1 MWFYLICAGLLAY
14 LFFYIKNP
22 RNLKKVIPY
31 ISKIWNALLPDDW
44 QESLDSLEYN
54 KIKALNQI
62 GSISKMILLQAY
74 HKLSDNFGYFY
85 LVTGR
90 IGVGFEL
97 SPPSILTEKSIKE
110 IQGVLDSIDIKDVAI
125 QIITYAS
132 SDIKYYTD
140 GIANVCTC
148 DSKVGNIENLELMKE
163 ERIRKTKQWAKKSM
177 LSEESGADL
186 RARNFINMILFVFP
200 QGTDIRKI
208 KSFTNAVRGILE
220 SFSPRLISPTLIS
233 KIYGEILREDSSLE
247 DYDIHKKMNVQLA
260 KNAHVRIE
268 RESGLIKIGKKTYA
282 KVLTTDKYPI
292 TTDSFEVGNAFFA
305 VEGEYQI
312 PLATPFLASL
322 TIHIDNPAKA
332 KKKILDKARWNIKQ
346 ASKIQ
351 GQDVVKFPSI
361 GDTLEESR
369 NIIHYVEKEDQAI
382 YDAMYSITVF
392 DTNEESLEQSIGRLK
407 TKFKTIQTGG
417 WVIAEEKFGLIAY
430 QSLLWSMPFQFDVE
444 TKDHL
449 KRFDLM
455 FNSNITSIVPLISSF
470 KGIGAPVLRFFARTG
485 QVVGLDFWAGRENY
499 NVCIIGPSGSGKSF
513 LSNSIQASHLQA
525 GVKVTIFDKGRSY
538 LPLCQELGGQFI
550 DFAKTDESGKENIRC
565 LNFFTNMQ
573 TTLKDPDYFGSGD
586 TIVLNY
592 VSYRM
597 NDLIREDGKIETIE
611 DDAFQALVLIIG
623 IMAGQDYSSG
633 IKIEA
638 GHEDNSS
645 KTIMQTLIE
654 EALMSAFFKKNKD
667 AGMREVQEALSEFAE
682 VADKKSH
689 HETALEIRNL
699 ITALTPFSSP
709 SGKFFNYFNGACNV
723 NLDSDFTLLELDDL
737 TNKGNLYHLVMMSM
751 LERCASDMYFDR
763 TKKKSIVVDE
773 AADALADPIYAKYFA
788 DFCRR
793 VRKYG
798 GSMMTITQGVRDY
811 MANTYSEAVWTNS
824 SHKML
829 LRLNPNEIA
838 KGFETGG
845 LFSGYSDL
853 TRMQM
858 GSVSNRAPEYSEF
871 LYIGDGGFSDVFIL
885 KATPQEA
892 SMFTTNPLEQKQK
905 KDLQQYYGLTPQ
917 QSTSLLG
924 YLKEGIE
931 NEEALRLVKEKNKTG
946 TTEFWMN
953 KIRYAL
959 NHDGIVPYG
968 QKVCDTSDVIYY
980 ETFVRLKDAD
990 NIYSPRDFLETAI
1003 TQELLGMISRIHL
1016 QKCIEFFVPK
1026 KQKFSVNLDV
1036 SQINLHLIDT
1046 INELLKKQEDRSLL
1060 IFEIEAKNINQR
1072 DVFDFCVKA
1081 KESGYL
1087 IALDNIDFKIKLTD
1101 LETLRPDF
1109 MKISGELISSAY
1121 SNENDRKK
1129 VYIFSQLG
1137 RAFDVLSIANHI
1149 ENQKLQI
1156 MAKEIGINYFQGY
1169 YIQEPTNISLLLP
1182 SEDDNQILEEENVL

>member
-1 MWFYLICAGLLAY
+1 MWYFYLVCAGLLVY
-14 LFFYIKNP
+14 FFFYIKNP
-22 RNLKKVIPY
+22 RNLKKITPY
-31 ISKIWNALLPDDW
+31 ATKIWNMVFPDDW
-44 QESLDSLEYN
+44 QENLDSLEYK
-54 KIKALNQI
+54 KIRALNQI

-74 HKLSDNFGYFY
+74 HKLSDSFGYFY

-90 IGVGFEL
+90 IGVGLEL

-132 SDIKYYTD
+132 ADIKYYTD
-140 GIANVCTC
+140 DIAEVCTC
-148 DSKVGNIENLELMKE
+148 DSKISNIENLELMKE
-163 ERIRKTKQWAKKSM
+163 DRIRKTKQWAKKSM

-186 RARNFINMILFVFP
+186 RARNFINMILFIFP
-200 QGTDIRKI
+200 QGTDIKKI
-208 KSFTNAVRGILE
+208 KSFTNTVKGVLE
-220 SFSPRLISPTLIS
+220 SFSPRLISPAMIS
-233 KIYGEILREDSSLE
+233 KIYGEILKEDSSLE
-247 DYDIHKKMNVQLA
+247 DYDVHKKMNVQLA

-292 TTDSFEVGNAFFA
+292 YTDSFEVGNAFFA

-332 KKKILDKARWNIKQ
+332 KKRILDKARWNVKQ

-351 GQDVVKFPSI
+351 GNDLIRFPTL
-361 GDTLEESR
+361 GDTLDESR
-369 NIIHYVEKEDQAI
+369 NIINYIEKEDQAI

-392 DTNEESLEQSIGRLK
+392 DTNEENLEQSIGRLK
-407 TKFKTIQTGG
+407 TKFKSIRTGG
-417 WVIAEEKFGLIAY
+417 WSIAEEKFGLIAY
-430 QSLLWSMPFQFDVE
+430 QSLLYSMPFQFDVE
-444 TKDHL
+444 TKEHL

-470 KGIGAPVLRFFARTG
+470 KGIGSPVLRFFARTG

-499 NVCIIGPSGSGKSF
+499 NVCVIGPSGSGKSF

-550 DFAKTDESGKENIRC
+550 DFAKLDENGKENVRC
-565 LNFFTNMQ
+565 LNFFTNIQ
-573 TTLKDPDYFGSGD
+573 TSLKDPDFFGSGD
-586 TIVLNY
+586 SIVLNY
-592 VSYRM
+592 VSYRIS
-597 NDLIREDGKIETIE
+597 DLIREDGKIETIE
-611 DDAFQALVLIIG
+611 EDAFQALVLIIG
-623 IMAGQDYSSG
+623 IMAGQDYSSN
-633 IKIEA
+633 IRAEA
-638 GHEDNSS
+638 GHGDNSS
-645 KTIMQTLIE
+645 KTRMQSLIE
-654 EALMSAFFKKNKD
+654 EALMSAFYKKNRE
-667 AGMREVQEALSEFAE
+667 AGMREVLDALTEFLEESNRRGHTDAI
-682 VADKKSH
+682 ADLRS
-689 HETALEIRNL
+689 L
-699 ITALTPFSSP
+699 ITSLSP
-709 SGKFFNYFNGACNV
+709 YASPGGKFYNYFNGTCNV
-723 NLDSDFTLLELDDL
+723 NLDSDFTLLELDEL
-737 TNKGNLYHLVMMSM
+737 TSKGSLYNLVMISM

-811 MANTYSEAVWTNS
+811 TVNTYSEAVWTNS
-824 SHKML
+824 SHKMI

-853 TRMQM
+853 TKMQM
-858 GSVSNRAPEYSEF
+858 ESISNRAPEYSEF

-885 KATPQEA
+885 KATPQEG

-905 KDLQQYYGLTPQ
+905 KDLQHAYGLTPQ

-924 YLKEGIE
+924 YLKEGIDTQ
-931 NEEALRLVKEKNKTG
+931 EALKLIKEKNKSR

-953 KIRYAL
+953 KIRYAI
-959 NHDGIVPYG
+959 NNDGILPYI
-968 QKVCDTSDVIYY
+968 QKVCDDHDVIYY
-980 ETFVRLKDAD
+980 ETFLRIK
-990 NIYSPRDFLETAI
+990 NEEEIYMPKDFLETAI
-1003 TQELLGMISRIHL
+1003 NQELLGMISRVHL
-1016 QKCIEFFVPK
+1016 KKCMEFFIPK
-1026 KQKFSVNLDV
+1026 KQKFSMNFDV
-1036 SQINLHLIDT
+1036 SQINSHLIDN
-1046 INELLKKQEDRSLL
+1046 INDFFQNKEDRKLFIL
-1060 IFEIEAKNINQR
+1060 EVEAKNINEKE
-1072 DVFDFCVKA
+1072 VYDFCVKA

-1101 LETLRPDF
+1101 LEGLRPDF
-1109 MKISGELISSAY
+1109 MKISGELIAGAY
-1121 SNENDRKK
+1121 NNENDHKK

-1137 RAFDVLSIANHI
+1137 KAFNVLSVANHI
-1149 ENQKLQI
+1149 ENQRLLL
-1156 MAKEIGINYFQGY
+1156 MAKEIGVNYFQGY
-1169 YIQEPTNISLLLP
+1169 YIQEPIDIRVLL
-1182 SEDDNQILEEENVL
+1182 EQEENN

>member
-1 MWFYLICAGLLAY
+1 MWFYLICAGLLFY

-31 ISKIWNALLPDDW
+31 ISKIWNTILPDDW

-54 KIKALNQI
+54 KIRALNQI

-74 HKLSDNFGYFY
+74 HRLSENFGYFY

-90 IGVGFEL
+90 IGIGLEL
-97 SPPSILTEKSIKE
+97 NPPSILTEKSIKE
-110 IQGVLDSIDIKDVAI
+110 IQGVLDSIEIKDVAI

-148 DSKVGNIENLELMKE
+148 DSRVGNIENLELMKE
-163 ERIRKTKQWAKKSM
+163 ERIRKTNQWAKKSM

-186 RARNFINMILFVFP
+186 RARNFINMILFIFP
-200 QGTDIRKI
+200 QGTNIRKI
-208 KSFTNAVRGILE
+208 KSFTNTVRGVLE
-220 SFSPRLISPTLIS
+220 SFSPRLISPTIIS

-268 RESGLIKIGKKTYA
+268 RDLGLIKIGKKTYA
-282 KVLTTDKYPI
+282 KVLTTDKYPV

-312 PLATPFLASL
+312 SIATPFLASL
-322 TIHIDNPAKA
+322 TIHIDNPVKT

-351 GQDVVKFPSI
+351 GQEVVKFPSI
-361 GDTLEESR
+361 GDTIEESR
-369 NIIHYVEKEDQAI
+369 NIINYVEKEDQVI

-392 DTNEESLEQSIGRLK
+392 DTNEENLEQSIGRLK
-407 TKFKTIQTGG
+407 TKFKSIRTGG
-417 WVIAEEKFGLIAY
+417 WNIAEEKFGLIAY
-430 QSLLWSMPFQFDVE
+430 QSLLWSMPFQFDIE
-444 TKDHL
+444 TKEHL

-470 KGIGAPVLRFFARTG
+470 KGIGSPVLRFFARTG
-485 QVVGLDFWAGRENY
+485 QVVGLDFWAGKENY
-499 NVCIIGPSGSGKSF
+499 NVCVIGPSGSGKSF

-550 DFAKTDESGKENIRC
+550 DFAKLDENGKENIRC
-565 LNFFTNMQ
+565 LNFFTNIE
-573 TTLKDPDYFGSGD
+573 TVLRDPESFDSGD
-586 TIVLNY
+586 TINLNY

-597 NDLIREDGKIETIE
+597 SDLIRDDGKIESIE
-611 DDAFQALVLIIG
+611 EDCFQALVLIIG

-633 IKIEA
+633 IKVDA

-645 KTIMQTLIE
+645 KSMMQTLIE
-654 EALMSAFFKKNKD
+654 EALMSAFYKKGRN
-667 AGMREVQEALSEFAE
+667 AGMREVSEALTEFQNEAGKRGHKEAE
-682 VADKKSH
+682 VELRSLV
-689 HETALEIRNL
+689 TALS
-699 ITALTPFSSP
+699 PFCNP
-709 SGKFFNYFNGACNV
+709 GGKFYNYFNGTCNI

-737 TNKGNLYHLVMMSM
+737 SNKGSLYNLVMMSM

-773 AADALADPIYAKYFA
+773 AADALADPVYAKYFA

-838 KGFETGG
+838 KGFEAGG
-845 LFSGYSDL
+845 LFSGYSEL
-853 TRMQM
+853 TKMQM

-892 SMFTTNPLEQKQK
+892 SMFTTNPMEQQQK
-905 KDLQQYYGLTPQ
+905 KELQHAYGLTPQ

-924 YLKEGIE
+924 YLKEGIDIQ
-931 NEEALRLVKEKNKTG
+931 EALKLVKEKNKSG
-946 TTEFWMN
+946 TTEFWVN
-953 KIRYAL
+953 KIRYAVH
-959 NHDGIVPYG
+959 NDGILPYA
-968 QKVCDTSDVIYY
+968 QKVCDENDDIVYY
-980 ETFVRLKDAD
+980 ETFLRLRDEKE
-990 NIYSPRDFLETAI
+990 IYSPRDFLETAI
-1003 TQELLGMISRIHL
+1003 NQELLGMISKNHL
-1016 QKCIEFFVPK
+1016 EKCIEFFVPK
-1026 KQKFSVNLDV
+1026 RQKFSMNFDI
-1036 SQINLHLIDT
+1036 SQINSHLIDS
-1046 INELLKKQEDRSLL
+1046 INDSFKNKEDREFFV
-1060 IFEIEAKNINQR
+1060 FEVEAKNINEKE
-1072 DVFDFCVKA
+1072 VFDFCVKA
-1081 KESGYL
+1081 KENGYA

-1109 MKISGELISSAY
+1109 MKISGELISGAY
-1121 SNENDRKK
+1121 SNEDDRKK

-1137 RAFDVLSIANHI
+1137 RAFNVLSIANHI
-1149 ENQKLQI
+1149 ENQKLLL
-1156 MAKEIGINYFQGY
+1156 MAKDIGVNYFQGY
-1169 YIQEPTNISLLLP
+1169 FIQEPIDIQTLF
-1182 SEDDNQILEEENVL
+1182 EEEKEKENVL